1 MSEGQAGIE
10 VTPAMVDAGKA
21 VYDRWE
27 PEFVW
32 GADEYGG
39 ASDYARRELVAA
51 VYRAMAGQ
59 LEGHGLG
66 EAPRT
71 ALPDFGFGGP

>member
-32 GADEYGG
+32 GVDEYGG
-39 ASDYARRELVAA
+39 ASDYARRELVEA
-51 VYRAMAGQ
+51 VYRAMVGR
-59 LEGHGLG
+59 LEGHDSGA
-66 EAPRT
+66 APQT
-71 ALPDFGFGGP
+71 APLDFEFGGP